1 MSCAVLTDAAQIAF
15 SVGSL
20 DVNDPPAARPDCAN
34 TTDAAH
40 TAPSTSTC
48 RRGTMAS
55 LRRSGNERMRQMSGL
70 GRARQRDHR
79 HRRRCSAPRNDRRAN
94 MRLPAGGRARTSSA
108 GRRRG
113 LRSPAVKSCASARR
127 RGAPA
132 DSGSA
137 AGTRDALSG
146 RTSRD
151 RPGWRLPCRRAAGRE
166 HRRQLP
172 TQAPGKPPA
181 LERSR
186 LCQRGRPAGHV
197 PAAAAGQRRC
207 HRRREPSSKHARL
220 PQRMAWLW
228 ASYAAR
234 ARLSRRLMRAQIRN
248 GVSNTR
254 PATIAAPNRNVWAPT
269 CAVALPAA
277 LAEPCGP

>member
-1 MSCAVLTDAAQIAF
+1 MPAMHEAESTPVTERADAA
-15 SVGSL
+15 
-20 DVNDPPAARPDCAN
+20 DVRARTRPAARSP
-34 TTDAAH
+34 
-40 TAPSTSTC
+40 PPP
-48 RRGTMAS
+48 
-55 LRRSGNERMRQMSGL
+55 
-70 GRARQRDHR
+70 
-79 HRRRCSAPRNDRRAN
+79 RCSAPGNDGRAN
-94 MRLPAGGRARTSSA
+94 MRPPAGDRARTSSA

-113 LRSPAVKSCASARR
+113 LRSPSVKSCASARR

-181 LERSR
+181 LEEG

-220 PQRMAWLW
+220 AQRMAWLW
-228 ASYAAR
+228 AS
-234 ARLSRRLMRAQIRN
+234 
-248 GVSNTR
+248 
-254 PATIAAPNRNVWAPT
+254 
-269 CAVALPAA
+269 
-277 LAEPCGP
+277 